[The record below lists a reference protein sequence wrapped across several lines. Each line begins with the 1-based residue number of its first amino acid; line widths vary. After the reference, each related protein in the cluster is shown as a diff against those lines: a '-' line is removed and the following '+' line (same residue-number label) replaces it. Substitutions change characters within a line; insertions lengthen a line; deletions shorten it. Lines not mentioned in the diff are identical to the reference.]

1 MTTAVILEFLSKYWK
16 VGVIGLAGLVLG
28 MYIHSL
34 KHTITVQDGKLTA
47 DQQTIADLRA
57 GVAVQ
62 NAAIEQQAKY
72 AQQKQ
77 AELADAT
84 RLAEALQDSVDLK
97 SQQILN
103 AQTKIDGSIATLAD
117 CQSEIARIKGYMINA
132 EGRIREQVK

>member
-77 AELADAT
+77 AEIASAT
-84 RLAEALQDSVDLK
+84 ALAEKLQDTVDAQANEIMLRK
-97 SQQILN
+97 TNISQVFTTLDGCKDQLN
-103 AQTKIDGSIATLAD
+103 
-117 CQSEIARIKGYMINA
+117 
-132 EGRIREQVK
+132 RIREYMVESEARFKNGK